1 MCIKIDNKRLSN
13 ELNTFKNVV
22 YGWFCCE
29 FHHMAVIETNFLLVF
44 VHMADFEIGSVIYIA
59 SFKTII
65 EIKIKHYIY
74 LTFKSISK
82 QHLT

>member
-44 VHMADFEIGSVIYIA
+44 VHIADFEIDSV
-59 SFKTII
+59 II